1 MLSSQKRI
9 YEIRDPVHISI
20 PFDYFERS
28 IIDHPFVQRLRRI
41 RQLGFAHLPFPGATH
56 TRFAHSVGVMH
67 LAGKAFDIIFRD
79 YPFSNMHR
87 HNQYRYCVR
96 MAGLLH
102 DIGHGP
108 YSHSV
113 EFAMPMVSTLPGMTG
128 WGKDKQATHEDY
140 TIAILTQTS
149 LADLI
154 EHQFDFSAE
163 HVAALIDSSRTVS
176 DDFFMDG
183 GFNLRPLFS
192 QMISSNLDMDRSDY
206 LVRDSLYTGVK
217 YGQVDVSWLH
227 NHLSRTTDPDSN
239 VCMAMD
245 RRALYAFD
253 HFLISRYHM
262 FLMVYFHKRSTAME
276 VMLKDFIQS
285 EDCTYQIPSDLDAYL
300 YVDDADLNVHLRHSK
315 VPIAKRIVE
324 QDVFRVAFE
333 QHGSPEEVD
342 LDGREK
348 AIKDAGIPVYS
359 LTMHG
364 TTFSKIKPGKSPIYV
379 LGSALE
385 GTYVE
390 PLYALSSALDQARF
404 IASISRLFVPSEY
417 FDQAQQI
424 MAKIS
429 TKAVQQSLL

>member
-1 MLSSQKRI
+1 
-9 YEIRDPVHISI
+9 
-20 PFDYFERS
+20 
-28 IIDHPFVQRLRRI
+28 
-41 RQLGFAHLPFPGATH
+41 
-56 TRFAHSVGVMH
+56 
-67 LAGKAFDIIFRD
+67 
-79 YPFSNMHR
+79 MHR

-96 MAGLLH
+96 MAALLH

-113 EFAMPMVSTLPGMTG
+113 EFAMPMVSTLPGMENVV
-128 WGKDKQATHEDY
+128 KDTQATHEDY

-149 LADLI
+149 LAALI
-154 EHQFDFSAE
+154 EHQFDFTAE

-227 NHLSRTTDPDSN
+227 NHLSRTTDPDNN

-285 EDCTYQIPSDLDAYL
+285 EDCTYHIPSDLDAYL

-315 VPIAKRIVE
+315 VPIAKSIVE

-333 QHGSPEEVD
+333 QHGAPEEVD

-348 AIKDAGIPVYS
+348 ALKDAGIPVYS

-364 TTFSKIKPGKSPIYV
+364 SAFSKIKP
-379 LGSALE
+379 
-385 GTYVE
+385 
-390 PLYALSSALDQARF
+390 
-404 IASISRLFVPSEY
+404 
-417 FDQAQQI
+417 
-424 MAKIS
+424 
-429 TKAVQQSLL
+429 